1 MKSLRCAKCEI
12 TVAGSWAWIWYPH
25 EFTERSAS
33 SGKERKRTL
42 WLCPDCAGG
51 FAWNSPGFVD
61 TPGSARMRE
70 E

>member
-1 MKSLRCAKCEI
+1 MKRLGCAKCEI

-25 EFTERSAS
+25 EFMERSAS

-51 FAWNSPGFVD
+51 FASDRSRNAFLRKAGE
-61 TPGSARMRE
+61 R
-70 E
+70 